1 MKGTD
6 LVWRNR
12 AGLALLVLALVQMI
26 GDVAG
31 WRPLVG
37 LGAAWGISPRP
48 RVFSDV
54 AGLETFSSRFTVVWR
69 GEDGAA
75 ERLEIT
81 PAVYARL
88 AGPYNRRNV
97 YGAALSYAPRLPDEL
112 WQPVYCHGLAP
123 DGPLR
128 RELGLPATTEGLAV
142 EIVTKTRGRDD
153 RWRLEPP
160 CP

>member
-1 MKGTD
+1 MAQPS

-12 AGLALLVLALVQMI
+12 AGIALFALALVQMI

-37 LGAAWGISPRP
+37 LGAAWGLSPRP
-48 RVFSDV
+48 KVFGDV
-54 AGLETFSSRFTVVWR
+54 RGLEPFASTFSLVWR
-69 GEDGAA
+69 DEGGATQ
-75 ERLEIT
+75 RLKIT
-81 PAVYARL
+81 PSAYSRL

-97 YGAALSYAPRLPDEL
+97 YGAALSYAPRLPEEL
-112 WQPVYCHGLAP
+112 WHPVYCYGLAE

-128 RELGLPATTEGLAV
+128 RELGLPEKTDDLAT
-142 EIVTKTRGRDD
+142 EIVTRTRGRHG
-153 RWRLEPP
+153 RWVLQPS